1 MPREGFDQ
9 ELHDLQRR
17 LLAMSELVD
26 RSIEQSIQAL
36 AQSDLALAQRII
48 EEDKHINEAQRDIVE
63 RCLILLA
70 TQQPMASDL
79 RIILS
84 IFSIA
89 SELER
94 MADHAEGNAKIA
106 LLLAGQPL
114 LKPLIDIPKMAELA
128 RRLLKEQLQ
137 AFIHRDARRSR
148 ELSAQDDDV
157 DDLYSQVYH
166 ELLGIMVKDPD
177 TVQRATYLLWA
188 AHNLERI
195 SDRTTNIGEQVVF
208 LTTGRVEELNPTS
221 GR

>member
-1 MPREGFDQ
+1 MPRSDFDQ
-9 ELHDLQRR
+9 ELQDLQSK
-17 LLAMSELVD
+17 LLVMSEMVD
-26 RSIEQSIQAL
+26 RAIDQSIQTLKARD
-36 AQSDLALAQRII
+36 QDLAHRII
-48 EEDKHINEAQRDIVE
+48 EEDKIINEAERDIVE
-63 RCLILLA
+63 QCLVLIA

-106 LLLAGQPL
+106 LLLAGEPL
-114 LKPLIDIPKMAELA
+114 LKPLIDIPQMAEHA
-128 RRLLKEQLQ
+128 RRLLKGQLQ
-137 AFIHRDARRSR
+137 AFMARDGNRSR
-148 ELSAQDDDV
+148 ELSAQDDLV
-157 DDLYSQVYH
+157 DALYDQVYH
-166 ELLGIMVKDPD
+166 DLLDIMVENPD
-177 TVQRATYLLWA
+177 TIQRATYLLWA

>member
-26 RSIEQSIQAL
+26 RAIEQSIQAL